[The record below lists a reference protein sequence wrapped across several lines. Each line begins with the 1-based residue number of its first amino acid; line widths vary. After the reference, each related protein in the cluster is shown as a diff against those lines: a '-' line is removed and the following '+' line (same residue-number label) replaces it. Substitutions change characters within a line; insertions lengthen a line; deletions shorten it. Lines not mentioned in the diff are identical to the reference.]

1 VAERACGRR
10 IPPKY
15 RIIALRLLLS
25 GLTGFG
31 DTAVLMPLAAAM
43 LVWFLA
49 MRSPRDAGW
58 WAIAV
63 ALCIGTTV
71 LLKVSFYGCP
81 PTADLHNPSGHTS
94 LSTLVYGAV
103 ALVTARETEGMRRIL
118 AVGGAAGLILVIA
131 VSRVLLHK
139 HSVAEITVGLVV
151 GTGALALFGSR
162 YMPNRAREMSLLPL
176 FIAGAIL
183 VSVLHGRELRADEF
197 LHQIASYLSIHC
209 NCDRRGAPPVT
220 TMTGQSGQ

>member
-1 VAERACGRR
+1 M
-10 IPPKY
+10 
-15 RIIALRLLLS
+15 RLLLS
-25 GLTGFG
+25 ALTEFG

-43 LVWFLA
+43 LLWLLA

-63 ALCIGTTV
+63 ALCVGATV

-81 PTADLHNPSGHTS
+81 AATDLHNPSGHTS

-103 ALVTARETEGMRRIL
+103 ALVTASQTEGMRRII

-131 VSRVLLHK
+131 VSRLLLHK
-139 HSVAEITVGLVV
+139 HSPAEITVGLVI
-151 GTGALALFGSR
+151 GIAALTLFGSR
-162 YMPNRAREMSLLPL
+162 YLRNRAGEMSLFPL
-176 FIAGAIL
+176 LMAGGIL

-197 LHQIASYLSIHC
+197 LHKIVGYLSIHC
-209 NCDRRGAPPVT
+209 
-220 TMTGQSGQ
+220 S